1 MRTSPSV
8 APLSV
13 RRVLRVLV
21 AAFIRVLY
29 RIELRRGVI
38 PDRGPCLVVANHTAY
53 VDPFVLVA
61 LTRYPLRFV
70 YWHGL
75 DRIPLVGRFCR
86 FSGGIPI
93 TSARENPAV
102 FERAMQEIDE
112 ALKHEEVVV
121 VFPEGGLTRDGELA
135 PFKKGIE
142 RIVSAR
148 PTEVVPVAIEGLWG
162 SIFSRRRPRRGRTL
176 RPRLELAA
184 GPAIAPHEVR
194 SEGLREAVLALRAS
208 LS

>member
-1 MRTSPSV
+1 MRPSPV
-8 APLSV
+8 APLAV
-13 RRVLRVLV
+13 RRLLRVFV
-21 AAFIRVLY
+21 AAIIRALY

-75 DRIPLVGRFCR
+75 DRLPLVGRFCR

-93 TSARENPAV
+93 ASLRESPV
-102 FERAMQEIDE
+102 IFERAMQEIED
-112 ALKHEEVVV
+112 ALRCDEVVV

-142 RIVSAR
+142 RIVASR

-162 SIFSRRRPRRGRTL
+162 SMFSRRRPRRARTL
-176 RPRLELAA
+176 RPLLALAA

-194 SEGLREAVLALRAS
+194 SERLHDAVLALRAS
-208 LS
+208 LA